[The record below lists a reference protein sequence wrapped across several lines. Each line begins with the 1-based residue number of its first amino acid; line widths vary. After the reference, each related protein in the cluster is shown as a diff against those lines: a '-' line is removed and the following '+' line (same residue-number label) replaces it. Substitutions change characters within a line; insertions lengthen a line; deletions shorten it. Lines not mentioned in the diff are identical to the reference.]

1 VLDRSFTE
9 LQFTLDP
16 LAATS
21 RSYRR
26 TASPAGV
33 ADKETSLKGFIDV
46 TALNG
51 VLTQA
56 GKPAV
61 DAAGLDKAQG

>member
-1 VLDRSFTE
+1 MG
-9 LQFTLDP
+9 
-16 LAATS
+16 AARFRMQVCSAKSKYCCQSYAVTS
-21 RSYRR
+21 CL
-26 TASPAGV
+26 PE
-33 ADKETSLKGFIDV
+33 ETNLKGFIDV

>member
-1 VLDRSFTE
+1 
-9 LQFTLDP
+9 
-16 LAATS
+16 
-21 RSYRR
+21 
-26 TASPAGV
+26 
-33 ADKETSLKGFIDV
+33 V